1 MKHEPVFRVHFINR
15 CTQVYDVRMTNKD
28 SILVELKYLRGKD
41 YAEVI
46 FPDEIIKML
55 SKKAKLKM
63 TVVDGVIEI
72 K

>member
-1 MKHEPVFRVHFINR
+1 
-15 CTQVYDVRMTNKD
+15 MTNKD